1 MKRVAPSLLAF
12 ALQLCAPGV
21 SLAIDELAARERVGF
36 RAGGLTTN
44 DGLNDAYGGGW
55 ELTLFFTEQITR
67 PLLLDIRLGALYFG
81 DLKFPELDDELTNTP
96 GIDGSMRVL
105 YFSGGPLFGK
115 PITDAT
121 ALYASAAVGIYSISM
136 QFDTGVTAYDFSD
149 QKLGF
154 NGGLGAVRRLGAK
167 WSFDVNGTVHYIMTD
182 KDLSDLFYAF
192 TDGADPPLIIDI
204 AAGLTLD
211 LR

>member
-1 MKRVAPSLLAF
+1 MKLVAPLFLA
-12 ALQLCAPGV
+12 LVILSGAPGT
-21 SLAIDELAARERVGF
+21 SRAIDELAAQERVGF
-36 RAGGLTTN
+36 RAGGLITD
-44 DGLNDAYGGGW
+44 DGFNDAYGGGW
-55 ELTLFFTEQITR
+55 SLTLFFTERIAK

-81 DLKFPELDDELTNTP
+81 DLKFSDLDDELTNTP
-96 GIDGSMRVL
+96 GIEGSMRIL
-105 YFSGGPLFGK
+105 YFSAGPLFGK

-121 ALYASAAVGIYSISM
+121 AVYGSAAVGIYSISM

-154 NGGLGAVRRLGAK
+154 NGGLGVVRRLGAK
-167 WSFDVNGTVHYIMTD
+167 WSFDVNGSVHYVVID
-182 KDLSDLFYAF
+182 KDLSDLYYAF
-192 TDGADPPLIIDI
+192 TDGADAPLIIDI